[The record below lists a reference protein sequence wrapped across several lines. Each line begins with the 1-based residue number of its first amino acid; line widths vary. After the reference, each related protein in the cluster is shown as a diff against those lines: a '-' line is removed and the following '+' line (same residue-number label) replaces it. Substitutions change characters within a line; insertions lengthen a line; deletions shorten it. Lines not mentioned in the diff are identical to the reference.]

1 VALRR
6 SARLDLSA
14 PAGQALYDASPSVSE
29 PRLPS
34 PHVHELPRTP
44 PAEWSV
50 RGVIRLLVIV
60 AAALAVPLLWH
71 PVMARLSTR
80 TIQPSYLPA
89 LEASRERAAFRP
101 GPIEDLQVL
110 KPAFVFIGDSMLG
123 TRIDPKYLAGLVNQG
138 VAMLARAGTGS
149 AYWYLSFKNYLIAS
163 GERPKVVFF
172 FFRDLNMTDPLFR
185 LTGPYR
191 WSLDEVAQT
200 DEPALNDVI
209 ASRMQGPW
217 FRVHDAVNRAY
228 NVERANAWAE
238 RQLYDWPTRLWT
250 DDEPA
255 RRTWLDTMNFE
266 TMGLERLR
274 PMTAADLQAA
284 EDAEAD
290 FDRFMPRSVLPLII
304 DLAKQHGITVC
315 FVRVQRRP
323 VGNKPPPQSP
333 RMQAYIRDF
342 RTYVEQQ
349 GMCFHDDTGDQMQS
363 LAMYEDGDHIAR
375 AHQQRYTRQF
385 RVNLNRLLR

>member
-1 VALRR
+1 MT
-6 SARLDLSA
+6 
-14 PAGQALYDASPSVSE
+14 E

-34 PHVHELPRTP
+34 PHANELPRTP

-50 RGVIRLLVIV
+50 RGVVRLLVIV
-60 AAALAVPLLWH
+60 AAALTLPLLWH
-71 PVMARLSTR
+71 PVMARLSTK
-80 TIQPSYLPA
+80 TVQPSYLPA
-89 LEASRERAAFRP
+89 LEPSRERAAFRP
-101 GPIEDLQVL
+101 DPIEDLQLL
-110 KPAFVFIGDSMLG
+110 KPAYVFIGDSMLG
-123 TRIDPKYLAGLVNQG
+123 TRIDPDYLAKLLGRG
-138 VAMLARAGTGS
+138 VAMLARAGTGP
-149 AYWYLSFKNYLIAS
+149 AYWYLAFKNYLIAS

-200 DEPALNDVI
+200 DEPALNHVI

-217 FRVHDAVNRAY
+217 LRVHDAVNRAY
-228 NVERANAWAE
+228 NVDRANAWAE
-238 RQLYDWPTRLWT
+238 RQLYDWPMRLWT
-250 DDEPA
+250 RDEPA
-255 RRTWLDTMNFE
+255 RKTWLDTMNDG

-274 PMTAADLQAA
+274 PMDAADLQAA

-290 FDRFMPRSVLPLII
+290 FPRVMPRSVLPLII

-333 RMQAYIRDF
+333 RMQAYMRDF
-342 RTYVEQQ
+342 RACVEQQ
-349 GMCFHDDTGDQMQS
+349 GMCFHDDTGDPTQT
-363 LAMYEDGDHIAR
+363 LAMYEDGDHIER
-375 AHQQRYTRQF
+375 AHKQRYTRQF
-385 RVNLNRLLR
+385 RVNLNRLFR